1 MMRSSRVP
9 GKRPHSYDSEVRLAI
24 VGLTLVARVLAGILD
39 ATRNISQSLCTLLGQ
54 SHIQ

>member
-1 MMRSSRVP
+1 MRSSRVP

-24 VGLTLVARVLAGILD
+24 VGLMLVARVLAGILD